1 MRAQATRHDDDA
13 KTLAKRI
20 RTQYSVCEMSKVAH
34 VELTNMNRKFIA
46 QQMAGMTEADHSFY
60 DAVTKKLD
68 KERPIVPQAISTTTE
83 VESVDDDVV
92 DVLDSHAVLAENDAR
107 PLQERIF
114 DASRD
119 LVDRE
124 DSVDVPKRVHVY
136 AVHSAGY
143 RIENSLYSILQPHQK
158 EALEMMLRAITDAR
172 GLLVA
177 HGTGTGKTL
186 LTLAMIH
193 ACKHK
198 FRIVVVCPK
207 TLVRQWETELERYT
221 PDAGSHTVTINDPR
235 PINLWRRFGD
245 VLILGKEKFVTMSRK
260 GNIVLTAQDILVV
273 DEAQIE
279 LKTGSTHFYKTV
291 AACKTRR
298 RILLSGTPIEN
309 KLEELYNI
317 VKLVDADILGRDY
330 AEFFK
335 NFGDVIER
343 GMQPL
348 STDEQLSKSKVQ
360 KHILRRLLSKRVAH
374 FVSSEQ
380 VLATAIPTKID
391 WVVMCDGV
399 NVPMCESDGVLEQ
412 WHTVHARGLPIKKM
426 ACELLVDQIRQAFPN
441 EHIVIFSQ
449 RRFMLHEL
457 AKSRPGVGILDGL
470 TYSHDERQKMLTD
483 FKKTPGGLIYIGIKV
498 GGVGL
503 DLNFVSRVILLD
515 VSWNP
520 MADWQAVAR
529 AHRFGQTRTV
539 RVYRLV
545 AKSTL
550 EERAYTLGVSKSM
563 LAASIVDDSD
573 VTRVYSSSLFDSTES
588 FACHYLNPS
597 AIHNDRCLQNIA
609 RQYKWMHVMHH
620 TQTVKSMTMET
631 ETELTACE
639 TATANNCYNFMFA
652 DDVLSARPPVAMSV
666 RCKPMVTFRA
676 GKDAIMFRLDLET
689 LQDSSVQLFV
699 KQLAPMCGDWT
710 PIIYEFK
717 CEFEN
722 RTHVEI
728 ATTRT
733 GGFPDDHRLGRGEFI
748 FKARRVS
755 DASSTV
761 LECGPESA
769 TLFVV

>member
-1 MRAQATRHDDDA
+1 
-13 KTLAKRI
+13 
-20 RTQYSVCEMSKVAH
+20 MSKAAH
-34 VELTNMNRKFIA
+34 VELTNMNRNFIA
-46 QQMAGMTEADHSFY
+46 QQMASMTEADHKFY

-83 VESVDDDVV
+83 DESVNDVV
-92 DVLDSHAVLAENDAR
+92 DVLDSNATLAENDAK

-114 DASRD
+114 DATRD

-124 DSVDVPKRVHVY
+124 DSVDAPKRVYVH

-158 EALEMMLRAITDAR
+158 DALEMMLRAITDAR

-221 PDAGSHTVTINDPR
+221 PDATSHTVTVNDPR

-245 VLILGKEKFVTMSRK
+245 VLILGKEKFVTMSRD

-279 LKTGSTHFYKTV
+279 LKSGSTHFYKTV
-291 AACKTRR
+291 AACQTRR

-317 VKLVDADILGRDY
+317 VKLVDGDILGRDY
-330 AEFFK
+330 TEFFK
-335 NFGDVIER
+335 NFGDVIEK
-343 GMQPL
+343 GMQPQ
-348 STDEQLSKSKVQ
+348 STDDQLSKSKVQ
-360 KHILRRLLSKRVAH
+360 KHILRRLLAKRVAH

-412 WHTVHARGLPIKKM
+412 WHTVHERGLPIKKM
-426 ACELLVDQIRQAFPN
+426 ACELLVDQIRHAFPN

-529 AHRFGQTRTV
+529 AHRFGQKRTV

-550 EERAYTLGVSKSM
+550 EERAYPWGVSKSI

-573 VTRVYSSSLFDSTES
+573 VTRVYNSSLFDPTES
-588 FACHYLNPS
+588 FNCHYLNPS

-639 TATANNCYNFMFA
+639 TATANNCYNFMFV
-652 DDVLSARPPVAMSV
+652 DDLLSARAPVAMSV
-666 RCKPMVTFRA
+666 KCKPMVTFRA
-676 GKDAIMFRLDLET
+676 GKDTIMFRLDLET
-689 LQDSSVQLFV
+689 LEDSSVQLFV
-699 KQLAPMCGDWT
+699 KQLAPVCSDWM

-733 GGFPDDHRLGRGEFI
+733 GGFPNDHRLGRGEFI

>member
-1 MRAQATRHDDDA
+1 
-13 KTLAKRI
+13 
-20 RTQYSVCEMSKVAH
+20 MSKTAH
-34 VELTNMNRKFIA
+34 VELAKMNRDFIA
-46 QQMAGMTEADHSFY
+46 QQMRNMTEEDHRFY
-60 DAVTKKLD
+60 DTVTKHLD
-68 KERPIVPQAISTTTE
+68 EHRPIVPQAISTSTIE
-83 VESVDDDVV
+83 DESVDEVVDEVV
-92 DVLDSHAVLAENDAR
+92 DVLDPNATLAENDPP

-124 DSVDVPKRVHVY
+124 DSDDAPKCVHIH
-136 AVHSAGY
+136 AVQIGAY
-143 RIENSLYSILQPHQK
+143 RIDNSLYSILQSHQR
-158 EALEMMLRAITDAR
+158 EALEMMLCAITDER

-186 LTLAMIH
+186 LTLAMVH

-207 TLVRQWETELERYT
+207 TLVRQWESELAKYT
-221 PDAGSHTVTINDPR
+221 PEAGSHTVTVNDPR
-235 PINLWRRFGD
+235 AVNLWRRFGD
-245 VLILGKEKFVTMSRK
+245 VLILGKETFVTMSRD
-260 GNIVLTAQDILVV
+260 GNIVLTPHDVLVV
-273 DEAQIE
+273 DEAQLE
-279 LKTGSTHFYKTV
+279 LKTGSTHFYRSV
-291 AACKTRR
+291 AASKTRR

-317 VKLVDADILGRDY
+317 VKLVDADILGCDY
-330 AEFFK
+330 AEFHR
-335 NFGDVIER
+335 NFGGVIER
-343 GMQPL
+343 GMQPQ
-348 STDEQLSKSKVQ
+348 STNDQLSKSKVQ
-360 KHILRRLLSKRVAH
+360 KHILRRLLSERVAH

-380 VLATAIPTKID
+380 VLATTIPSKID

-399 NVPMCESDGVLEQ
+399 DVSMGERDGILEQ
-412 WHTVHARGLPIKKM
+412 RETVHERGLPVKKM

-449 RRFMLHEL
+449 RRETLHQL

-470 TYSHDERQKMLTD
+470 TYSHNERQRMLAA
-483 FKKTPGGLIYIGIKV
+483 FKNTPGGLIYIGIKV

-503 DLNFVSRVILLD
+503 DLNFVSRVILVD

-563 LAASIVDDSD
+563 LAASIVDDQD
-573 VTRVYSSSLFDSTES
+573 VTRVYSSALFDPNES
-588 FACHYLNPS
+588 LPFQYLNPG
-597 AIHNDRCLQNIA
+597 AIHNDRCLKNIA
-609 RQYKWMHVMHH
+609 QQHRWMHVMHH
-620 TQTVKSMTMET
+620 TQTVKSMAMET
-631 ETELTACE
+631 ETELTTCE
-639 TATANNCYNFMFA
+639 MATANNWYSFMFA
-652 DDVLSARPPVAMSV
+652 DGTLSARPPVTMTV
-666 RCKPMVTFRA
+666 KCKPMVKFRA
-676 GKDAIMFRLDLET
+676 GKDAVMFRLDLET
-689 LQDSSVQLFV
+689 MEDSSVQLFV
-699 KQLAPMCGDWT
+699 KRLAPVCSDWI
-710 PIIYEFK
+710 PIIYQFK

-728 ATTRT
+728 ATTHT
-733 GGFPDDHRLGRGEFI
+733 GGFPNDRRLGRGEFI

-755 DASSTV
+755 DTSSSV
-761 LECGPESA
+761 LECSPESA
-769 TLFVV
+769 TVFVV